1 MCFYVYSRA
10 LCTSITVLLSENR
23 IEFASLANCVLCQEH
38 LVSFCSKEG
47 GGLSRRFI
55 GVRSCVILT
64 KYLPDLASRPHLNPE
79 LMLVFL
85 PSVGTELLGLI
96 IYGRGGI

>member
-10 LCTSITVLLSENR
+10 LCTSITVTFLSENR
-23 IEFASLANCVLCQEH
+23 IEFASLANCVRSILFRSA
-38 LVSFCSKEG
+38 VKRG

-64 KYLPDLASRPHLNPE
+64 KYLPDLASRPHLYPE

-85 PSVGTELLGLI
+85 PLVGTELLGLI